1 MIGGCAV
8 GAYARLLGETI
19 LSTDLELLLT
29 RRGLELVIDES
40 EALGLR
46 VESLATAWQVPVTVL
61 RWKGR
66 EINLLAATD
75 GLAAPDVEAR
85 SAREF
90 RLSSDVDVAILI
102 VDPFDLLRNKL
113 AVNRPKDLPHIQ
125 ALRRFLDAEID
136 LPTGPPRQK
145 TAPQ

>member
-1 MIGGCAV
+1 MSTPSAQTTSALADYIELFEALGRLGVEVVVIGGCAV

-19 LSTDLELLLT
+19 LSNDLDLLLT
-29 RRGLELVIDES
+29 RRGLELIIDES

-46 VESLATAWQVPVTVL
+46 VESRATARQVPVTVL

-66 EINLLAATD
+66 EINLLTATD

-90 RLSSDVDVAILI
+90 RVSSDVDVAILI
-102 VDPFDLLRNKL
+102 VDP
-113 AVNRPKDLPHIQ
+113 
-125 ALRRFLDAEID
+125 
-136 LPTGPPRQK
+136 
-145 TAPQ
+145 